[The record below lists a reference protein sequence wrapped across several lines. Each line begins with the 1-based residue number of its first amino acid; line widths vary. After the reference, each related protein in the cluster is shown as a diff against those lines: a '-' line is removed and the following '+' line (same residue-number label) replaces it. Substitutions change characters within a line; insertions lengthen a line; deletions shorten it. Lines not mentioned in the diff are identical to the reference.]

1 MANVGSAYWVT
12 TAGWY
17 KKADKSGPYTIDSAD
32 NPVLLTGSDDS
43 PTVARFPIDLYT
55 DGGDGPNRRLRVDV
69 GQTGFF
75 GGREF
80 RTFKELNI
88 AALATYV
95 IKAVVPVDVIL
106 FGLNFTIEAGHLRSS
121 TVVGGTEGGS
131 FSETLPTLGRN
142 NMSERP
148 TPFYTPLV
156 VLTAGG
162 THTGGTEIDVLRLK
176 ANNNTNQASTV
187 GGEGGD
193 ERGVGAA
200 TYYIRLQN
208 LSATDAITG
217 TFHARWEE
225 RLP

>member
-1 MANVGSAYWVT
+1 MV
-12 TAGWY
+12 
-17 KKADKSGPYTIDSAD
+17 DKLVSLHSGEKHRLIDMGDQTHAEQVVAHPPFD
-32 NPVLLTGSDDS
+32 LL
-43 PTVARFPIDLYT
+43 T

-80 RTFKELNI
+80 RTFKELNV
-88 AALATYV
+88 AASTTYV
-95 IKAVVPVDVIL
+95 IKAVVPINLIL
-106 FGLNFTIEAGHLRSS
+106 FGLTVSAETGHLRLA

-131 FSETLPTLGRN
+131 FSETLPIFGRN

-148 TPFYTPLV
+148 TPFYTPVV

-176 ANNNTNQASTV
+176 TNNNQNQSSTV
-187 GGEGGD
+187 TGEGGD
-193 ERGVGAA
+193 ERGVAA
-200 TYYIRLQN
+200 GTYYFRLQN
-208 LSATDAITG
+208 LSATDAIVG
-217 TFHARWEE
+217 VFSARWEE